1 MAQIFCQF
9 CGAKN
14 EESAA
19 KCFVCE
25 KSFPWVGWSG
35 AAAKATTGQQR
46 PRSASPRTIG
56 AAAQQQSNAPATARL
71 GDRLIAV
78 ILDSVFV
85 AALLL
90 VIAAAVQW
98 HWPHV
103 AANQSP
109 MTLAIA
115 GASAA
120 ILVTFIYYWLQE
132 GAFGATMG
140 KAIIGLRVTRQDGS
154 VPGLGPS
161 AVRNAFRLVEGLP
174 LYVPGFFVA
183 AFSRNRRRIGDF
195 AAQTYVLEHSGTVP
209 ERVTVVF
216 LWLAGIAA
224 SVWGAWMLCPTWFKL
239 PIH

>member
-1 MAQIFCQF
+1 MSIFCPF

-14 EESAA
+14 EETQA

-25 KSFPWVGWSG
+25 KKFPWVGGGGSVASSSG
-35 AAAKATTGQQR
+35 RRSRSGPQR
-46 PRSASPRTIG
+46 TLNEASSASSG
-56 AAAQQQSNAPATARL
+56 VATARL

-90 VIAAAVQW
+90 VIAAATVW
-98 HWPHV
+98 HWPHFIENNTSTMLAIGALV
-103 AANQSP
+103 AA
-109 MTLAIA
+109 LV
-115 GASAA
+115 
-120 ILVTFIYYWLQE
+120 VTFIYYWLQE

-154 VPGLGPS
+154 VPGLGSS
-161 AVRNAFRLVEGLP
+161 AIRNAFRIVEGLP

-183 AFSRNRRRIGDF
+183 AFTRGRRRIGDF
-195 AAQTYVLEHSGTVP
+195 AAQTYVLEHSGSVA

-216 LWLAGIAA
+216 LWLAGISAA
-224 SVWGAWMLCPTWFKL
+224 VWGAWMLCPTWFQL
-239 PIH
+239 PR